1 MLGMSEQSSA
11 RICTQEEAQVMATD
25 RTKSHPGVH
34 NYSIAA
40 RPAGDERSHMPGRD
54 PYRRLTIGVLGNR
67 QVYEGTTIV
76 RYEQILFHGIRA
88 AARAYDCNL
97 LLACGVGPASAP
109 FEGLPAWPIV
119 LPHTNFVPVGPWN
132 TSGLIAIPPF
142 TDAQQRALQE
152 LLPEGHPIV
161 FTSPQERYP
170 SVGPANDVGIAQAF
184 AHLIAHGHRRI
195 AFIAAGEHAGGDGAE
210 RLAAYR
216 FAMVTYGL
224 RLDSALIGYGGHNV
238 HDSYQAMRRM
248 LDAGVD
254 FTAVLTSNDESAI
267 GVLHAL
273 ADAGRRVP
281 KDVAVI
287 GFDDVLYAKAQA
299 PPLTTVRHPTFELGY
314 RAVELLLDYIS
325 GRHAGVATERVPTRL
340 IVRESCGCQPYS
352 TPIVGAREPGPPAG
366 AAAAFDRQA
375 LIQAMS
381 EAVFAE
387 ARYSSLAL
395 IGDWCR
401 SLVTALLDG
410 LDHGDPQP
418 FAAALDQLLQDVEAA
433 NEDTYPWQAA
443 ISVLREQA
451 GALCGAR
458 APAAQRSVAEG
469 LIDQARVRISE
480 RLRRQHTRFLVRQAE
495 LIDQIGMMT
504 ARLLTAFEPRE
515 ILDILAEHLPR
526 IGIGHAHIALFEAQD
541 DDPAAWSN
549 LYIHTAAEAPT
560 RRRFLSRQF
569 PPPALYDPAEPL
581 RLALL
586 PLIIEGGPAGFV
598 AFDAG
603 YLEPCGLIVRH
614 LAAAF
619 RSSQLHAVA
628 EEGRRLAE
636 ETNRLKSRFLSTVS
650 HELRTPL
657 NLIVGL
663 SEMLL
668 RERDGALASSAAALQ
683 DLDRIYVNA
692 QHLGR
697 MVGDVLD
704 LASSEAGQLRLYQEP
719 LDLAEVLQAVVATG
733 AQLAQEKGL
742 AWRAQLPP
750 AGAWVRGDRTR
761 LRQVALNL
769 VGNAVKFT
777 ERGAVTLELSA
788 ADDGVTV
795 SIADTGPGVPL
806 ADQRRIFDEFRASER
821 TADRGY
827 GGLGL
832 GLAICKQLI
841 ERHGGTIGVRSS
853 GEQDAGAT
861 FFFTL
866 PPLDAGAPQGASI
879 SSSSA
884 DRLLVVFLTER
895 EAIGD
900 HIGAALHERGFDV
913 HIQRIDAQADWLPR
927 LIAAPPGALILDEPL
942 ASRRGWEILGVLRR
956 HPATAHLPVLM
967 YALDPCGDRGTLL
980 ELGYLLK
987 PLDLEQLARA
997 LEQQRGWDDQPG
1009 ARTILLVDDDPDTL
1023 ALHTRLIRQ
1032 LADCRILQARD
1043 GREALA
1049 LMDQIRPDLVLLDL
1063 MMPGLDGFGV
1073 LEAMRVHTRA
1083 RDVPVVVLSARTF
1096 TEDDIARLNAGVA
1109 AILSK
1114 GLFSAD
1120 EILEHLEAALAH
1132 HQKLRSATQL
1142 LARRAVAFIQ
1152 AHYAD
1157 PITRDQIAAYIGV
1170 SADYLTACFRQE
1182 MGVTPIAYLNRYRI
1196 SRARSLLEQ
1205 GRRSVTEVALEV
1217 GFADSANFSRAFHR
1231 EVGMTP
1237 NAYRRAKHG

>member
-1 MLGMSEQSSA
+1 
-11 RICTQEEAQVMATD
+11 MAID
-25 RTKSHPGVH
+25 RTGPPLDLRTHSA
-34 NYSIAA
+34 AA
-40 RPAGDERSHMPGRD
+40 RTAGDERLHTFGRD
-54 PYRRLTIGVLGNR
+54 SYPRLTIGVLGNR

-88 AARAYDCNL
+88 AARTYDCNL

-119 LPHTNFVPVGPWN
+119 LPQTNFVPVGPWN

-142 TDAQQRALQE
+142 TDAQQHTLEE

-195 AFIAAGEHAGGDGAE
+195 AFIAADEHAGGDGAE

-216 FAMVTYGL
+216 LAVATHGL
-224 RLDSALIGYGGHNV
+224 WLDSALVGYGGHNV
-238 HDSYQAMRRM
+238 HDSYQAMQRM
-248 LDAGVD
+248 LDSGVD
-254 FTAVLTSNDESAI
+254 FSAVLASNDESAI

-281 KDVAVI
+281 QDVAVI
-287 GFDDVLYAKAQA
+287 GFDDVLYAKGQA

-314 RAVELLLDYIS
+314 LAVELLLDYIA
-325 GRHAGVATERVPTRL
+325 GRRAGVTTARVPTRL

-352 TPIVGAREPGPPAG
+352 TPIVGVAEPAPLAGG
-366 AAAAFDRQA
+366 AAAVLDRQG

-395 IGDWCR
+395 IGDWCQ
-401 SLVTALLDG
+401 SLIAALRDSLDR
-410 LDHGDPQP
+410 DDPQP
-418 FAAALDQLLQDVEAA
+418 FVVALDQLLQDVEAA
-433 NEDTYPWQAA
+433 HEDAYPWQAA

-451 GALCGAR
+451 GALCDAQ
-458 APAAQRSVAEG
+458 APAASRSMAEG

-480 RLRRQHTRFLVRQAE
+480 RLRRQHTRYLVRQAE
-495 LIDQIGMMT
+495 LIDQLGMMT
-504 ARLLTAFEPRE
+504 ARLLTAFEPRQ

-526 IGIGHAHIALFEAQD
+526 IGIRHAHIALFEAQD

-549 LYIHTAAEAPT
+549 LYIRTATEAPI

-569 PPPALYDPAEPL
+569 PPPGLYDPAEPF

-586 PLIIEGGPAGFV
+586 PLIVEGGPAGFV

-619 RSSQLHAVA
+619 RSSQLHAAA
-628 EEGRRLAE
+628 EGGRWLAE
-636 ETNRLKSRFLSTVS
+636 EANRLKSRFLSTVS

-657 NLIVGL
+657 NLIAGL

-668 RERDGALASSAAALQ
+668 RERDGALSSSGVALQ
-683 DLDRIYVNA
+683 DLERIYVNA

-697 MVGDVLD
+697 MIGDVLD
-704 LASSEAGQLRLYQEP
+704 LASSEAGQLRLYLEP

-733 AQLAQEKGL
+733 AQMAHEKGL

-769 VGNAVKFT
+769 INNAVKFT
-777 ERGAVTLELSA
+777 ERGSVTMELSGA
-788 ADDGVTV
+788 VDEVTV
-795 SIADTGPGVPL
+795 SISDTGPGVPL
-806 ADQRRIFDEFRASER
+806 AEQQQIFDEFHSSER
-821 TADRGY
+821 TSDRAY

-832 GLAICKQLI
+832 GLTICRQLI
-841 ERHGGTIGVRSS
+841 ERHGGAIGVRSS
-853 GEQDAGAT
+853 GDKNGGAT

-866 PPLDAGAPQGASI
+866 PLIATGTPESGRVVGSP
-879 SSSSA
+879 A
-884 DRLLVVFLTER
+884 DHLPVVFLTER
-895 EAIGD
+895 EDNGD
-900 HIGAALHERGFDV
+900 RLDTALHKRGFDV
-913 HIQRIDAQADWLPR
+913 RVQRIDAEADWLPR

-942 ASRRGWEILGVLRR
+942 ATRRGWEILSVLKR
-956 HPATAHLPVLM
+956 HPATADLPVIM
-967 YALDPCGDRGTLL
+967 YAIDPQDDRGALL
-980 ELGYLLK
+980 ELNYLLK
-987 PLDLEQLARA
+987 PLDPEQLAHA
-997 LEQQRGWDDQPG
+997 LDQQREGVDQPPG
-1009 ARTILLVDDDPDTL
+1009 ARTILVVDDDPDAL

-1032 LADCRILQARD
+1032 KLAECRVLQARN

-1049 LMDQIRPDLVLLDL
+1049 LMAQTRPNLVLLDL
-1063 MMPGLDGFGV
+1063 MMPELDGFGV
-1073 LEAMRVHTRA
+1073 LESMRAQDVT
-1083 RDVPVVVLSARTF
+1083 RDVPVVVLTSRMLN
-1096 TEDDIARLNAGVA
+1096 EYDIARLNAGVA

-1114 GLFSAD
+1114 GLFSAE
-1120 EILEHLEAALAH
+1120 EILQHIEAALVH
-1132 HQKLRSATQL
+1132 RHKIGDATQL
-1142 LARRAVAFIQ
+1142 LVRRAIAFI
-1152 AHYAD
+1152 HTHFAD
-1157 PITRDQIAAYIGV
+1157 AITRDQIAAYIGI
-1170 SADYLTACFRQE
+1170 SADHLTASFRMA
-1182 MGVTPIAYLNRYRI
+1182 MGVTPMAYLNRYRI
-1196 SRARSLLEQ
+1196 RRACALLEE
-1205 GRRSVTEVALEV
+1205 GWPSITSVALTV
-1217 GFADSANFSRAFHR
+1217 GFTDLAHFSRAFHR
-1231 EVGMTP
+1231 EVGITP
-1237 NAYRRAKHG
+1237 NAYRRAHQR

>member
-1 MLGMSEQSSA
+1 
-11 RICTQEEAQVMATD
+11 MATEHTES
-25 RTKSHPGVH
+25 RIGVH
-34 NYSIAA
+34 NHTVVA
-40 RPAGDERSHMPGRD
+40 RTDGDERSRAIDRD

-76 RYEQILFHGIRA
+76 RYEQVLLHGIRA

-109 FEGLPAWPIV
+109 FEGPAAWPIA

-142 TDAQQRALQE
+142 TGAQQRAMQE

-161 FTSPQERYP
+161 FTYPQERYP
-170 SVGPANDVGIAQAF
+170 SVGPANDAGIAQAF

-195 AFIAAGEHAGGDGAE
+195 AFIAADEHAGGDGAE

-216 FAMVTYGL
+216 AATAAHGL
-224 RLDSALIGYGGHNV
+224 PFDSALVAYGLHNV
-238 HDSYQAMRRM
+238 RESYHALQKL
-248 LDAGVD
+248 LDEGVD
-254 FTAVLTSNDESAI
+254 FTAVLASNDESAI

-281 KDVAVI
+281 QDVAVI
-287 GFDDVLYAKAQA
+287 GFDDVLYAKGQA

-314 RAVELLLDYIS
+314 RAVELLLDYI
-325 GRHAGVATERVPTRL
+325 AGHRTGAMIERVPTRL

-352 TPIVGAREPGPPAG
+352 TPIVGARELAPPVLYEAV
-366 AAAAFDRQA
+366 AFDRQA

-395 IGDWCR
+395 IGGWCQ
-401 SLVTALLDG
+401 SLITALLDS
-410 LDHGDPQP
+410 LDHGDSQP
-418 FAAALDQLLQDVEAA
+418 FARALDQLLQDVEAA

-458 APAAQRSVAEG
+458 APAASRAVAEG

-495 LIDQIGMMT
+495 LIDQLGMMT
-504 ARLLTAFEPRE
+504 AELLTAFEPRQ

-526 IGIGHAHIALFEAQD
+526 IGIRHAHIALFEAQD

-549 LYIHTAAEAPT
+549 LYMRAASGMPN

-569 PPPALYDPAEPL
+569 PPPGLYDPAEPF

-586 PLIIEGGPAGFV
+586 PLIVEGGPAGFV
-598 AFDAG
+598 AFDAT

-619 RSSQLHAVA
+619 RSSQLHAAA

-636 ETNRLKSRFLSTVS
+636 EANRLKSRFLSTVS

-668 RERDGALASSAAALQ
+668 RQQDGALASSGAALQ
-683 DLDRIYVNA
+683 DLERIYLNA

-719 LDLAEVLQAVVATG
+719 LDLAEVLQVVVATG
-733 AQLAQEKGL
+733 AQMAQEKGL
-742 AWRAQLPP
+742 VWQAQLPA

-769 VGNAVKFT
+769 VGNGVKFT
-777 ERGAVTLELSA
+777 ERGSVTLDLSI
-788 ADDGVTV
+788 ADDRVTM
-795 SIADTGPGVPL
+795 SIVDTGPGVPL
-806 ADQRRIFDEFRASER
+806 ADQQRIFDEFRASER
-821 TADRGY
+821 TTDRGH

-853 GEQDAGAT
+853 GEQDGGAT

-866 PPLDAGAPQGASI
+866 PLLGAEAARQDSMPRSL
-879 SSSSA
+879 A

-895 EAIGD
+895 EALGD
-900 HIGAALHERGFDV
+900 RLGVALHERGFDMQV
-913 HIQRIDAQADWLPR
+913 QRIDAEADWLPR

-942 ASRRGWEILGVLRR
+942 ATRRGWEILGVLKR
-956 HPATAHLPVLM
+956 HPTTAHLPVLM
-967 YALDPCGDRGTLL
+967 YALGPGDDRGALL
-980 ELGYLLK
+980 ELDYLLK
-987 PLDLEQLARA
+987 PIDPEQLARA

-1009 ARTILLVDDDPDTL
+1009 VRTILLVDDDPDTL
-1023 ALHTRLIRQ
+1023 ALHTRLIQQ
-1032 LADCRILQARD
+1032 LLDCRVLQARD

-1049 LMDQIRPDLVLLDL
+1049 LMDQIRPNLVLLDL

-1073 LEAMRVHTRA
+1073 LEAMRTHKTT
-1083 RDVPVVVLSARTF
+1083 RDVPVVVLSARTL
-1096 TEDDIARLNAGVA
+1096 TEDDVARLNAGVA
-1109 AILSK
+1109 AVLSK
-1114 GLFSAD
+1114 ELFSED
-1120 EILEHLEAALAH
+1120 EILRHLEAALAH
-1132 HQKLRSATQL
+1132 HHKLRSATQL

-1157 PITRDQIAAYIGV
+1157 PITRDQIAAHIGV

-1182 MGVTPIAYLNRYRI
+1182 IGVTPIAYLNRYRI
-1196 SRARSLLEQ
+1196 SRARALLEQ
-1205 GRRSVTEVALEV
+1205 GRRSITEIALEV

-1237 NAYRRAKHG
+1237 NAYRRAKQG